1 MRVKRFLCNHLHQ
14 GHNIRNQLNGLQNQL
29 SQIQSD
35 IEILKT
41 QNLINRLH
49 EKALCSHEPGI
60 STEQYCEHE
69 TIVSLTTFS
78 TRIDR
83 VYLPIESIMQGT
95 LTPNRIIL
103 WLSEEEYKDAQLP
116 QTLKLQQKRGLEVKF
131 CKDYLSYNKLIHTL
145 AQYPDATIITIDDDV
160 LYEYDIVERLVNA
173 HKQNPR
179 SICACRMH
187 RVVLNKEKT
196 PVSYM
201 DWDLCISDSRK
212 TPLNFP
218 TGVGGVLYPPH
229 CFSNEVLNSKSFM
242 ELCPKADDIWFY
254 AMALLNN
261 TPNHWVATNHPEGY
275 YHTLEHYSNSL
286 SLSNTNAQEKGNDTQ
301 LKRVFE
307 KYNLY
312 KKLV

>member
-1 MRVKRFLCNHLHQ
+1 MFRFLRNCLRHD
-14 GHNIRNQLNGLQNQL
+14 HNTRTQLNELNNQLCQVKN
-29 SQIQSD
+29 D

-41 QNLINRLH
+41 QSLINRLH
-49 EKALCSHEPGI
+49 EKTLYCRESGI

-69 TIVSLTTFS
+69 IIVSLTTFS
-78 TRIDR
+78 TRIDK

-95 LTPNRIIL
+95 VKPNHIIL
-103 WLSEEEYKDAQLP
+103 WLSEKEFTNEQLP
-116 QTLKLQQKRGLEVKF
+116 RTLKFQQKRGLEIRF
-131 CKDYLSYNKLIHTL
+131 CKDYLSYNKLIHSLT
-145 AQYPDATIITIDDDV
+145 QYPDAAIITIDDDV
-160 LYEYDIVERLVNA
+160 LYEYDIVERLLNT
-173 HKQNPR
+173 HKQSPR

-187 RVVLNKEKT
+187 RVVLNKEHT
-196 PVSYM
+196 PVNYM
-201 DWDLCISDSRK
+201 DWDLCISDSRT

-229 CFSNEVLNSKSFM
+229 CFNNEVLNNETFM
-242 ELCPKADDIWFY
+242 NLCPKADDMWFY

-261 TPNHWVATNHPEGY
+261 TPNLWVATNRPEGY
-275 YHTLEHYSNSL
+275 YHVLEQYSNSL
-286 SLSNTNAQEKGNDTQ
+286 SFSNTNDKEKGNDVQ